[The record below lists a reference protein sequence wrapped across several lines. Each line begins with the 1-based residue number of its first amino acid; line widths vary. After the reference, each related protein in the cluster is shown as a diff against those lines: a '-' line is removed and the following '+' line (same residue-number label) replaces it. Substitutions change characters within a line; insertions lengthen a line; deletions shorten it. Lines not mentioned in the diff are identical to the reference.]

1 MVPESGSST
10 IPGIDQRSDDAVDG
24 GELGKEEEEEDGNML
39 FSEMPKQF

>member
-10 IPGIDQRSDDAVDG
+10 IPGIDQRSDDAADG
-24 GELGKEEEEEDGNML
+24 GELGKEEEDGNML